1 VADAEPAPRS
11 TQRGER
17 APRGGAGTAGAGGD
31 ARVGA
36 TARPEP
42 LSVSTAAAVVHPTA
56 IVARSAV
63 LGTGVRIG
71 PYSVIAEHVKIG
83 AGTSIGPHV
92 VVEKW
97 TTLGR
102 DCHVSACAV
111 LGGTPQDRHFAGE
124 RSYLR
129 IGDRVI
135 LREYVSISRAT
146 GEDAASIIGDDTQI
160 LAYSHAGHNCRIG
173 RGVVVTNGCQ
183 LAGHVIV
190 EDFVNIGGM
199 AGVIQFAQIG
209 TLAMVGGFTRID
221 KDVPPYMLV
230 NGNPYRTVA
239 INKIGL
245 ERAGV
250 PEQTQTHLR
259 LAHRLLVRSGL
270 DLSHAIDKIASECPA
285 GPEIRHLV
293 EFLRA
298 SQKRG
303 MGIRR

>member
-1 VADAEPAPRS
+1 MKS
-11 TQRGER
+11 K
-17 APRGGAGTAGAGGD
+17 
-31 ARVGA
+31 
-36 TARPEP
+36 P
-42 LSVSTAAAVVHPTA
+42 LSRTASVESAAKPVVHRTA
-56 IVARSAV
+56 IVAPGAE
-63 LGTGVRIG
+63 LGPGVRIG
-71 PYSVIAEHVKIG
+71 AHTVIADHVTIG
-83 AGTSIGPHV
+83 AGTWIGPHV
-92 VVEKW
+92 VVEEW

-102 DCHVSACAV
+102 DSRVYAGAV
-111 LGGTPQDRHFAGE
+111 LGGTPQDRHFRGE

-146 GEDAASIIGDDTQI
+146 GEDAASSVGDDTQI

-173 RGVVVTNGCQ
+173 RGVIITNACQ
-183 LAGHVIV
+183 LAGHVVV
-190 EDFVNIGGM
+190 EDLANIGGM
-199 AGVIQFAQIG
+199 AGVIQFAHVG

-239 INKIGL
+239 INRIGL

-250 PEQTQTHLR
+250 SEETQGHLR
-259 LAHRLLVRSGL
+259 RAHRLLVRAGL
-270 DLSHAIDKIASECPA
+270 DLSRAIEKIETDCAPV
-285 GPEIRHLV
+285 PEIRHLV

-298 SQKRG
+298 SQERG

>member
-1 VADAEPAPRS
+1 VVD
-11 TQRGER
+11 T
-17 APRGGAGTAGAGGD
+17 
-31 ARVGA
+31 
-36 TARPEP
+36 
-42 LSVSTAAAVVHPTA
+42 VVHPTA
-56 IVARSAV
+56 LVARGAV
-63 LGTGVRIG
+63 LGPGVQVG
-71 PYSVIAEHVKIG
+71 AYSVIADHVEIG
-83 AGTSIGPHV
+83 AGTCIGPHV
-92 VVEKW
+92 VVEEW
-97 TTLGR
+97 TRLGR
-102 DCHVSACAV
+102 ECRVCTGAV
-111 LGGTPQDRHFAGE
+111 LGGTPQDRHFRGE

-135 LREYVSISRAT
+135 LREYVSLNRAT
-146 GEDAASIIGDDTQI
+146 GEDAATTVGDDTQI

-173 RGVVVTNGCQ
+173 RGVIITNGVQ
-183 LAGHVIV
+183 LAGHVVV
-190 EDFVNIGGM
+190 EDFANLGGIV
-199 AGVIQFAQIG
+199 GVIQFAQIG

-250 PEQTQTHLR
+250 TEAAQNHLR
-259 LAHRLLVRSGL
+259 RAHRLLVRSGL
-270 DLSHAIDKIASECPA
+270 DLSHAIERISAECPD

-298 SQKRG
+298 SQERG